1 MAVTVS
7 SISSPSSSTII
18 TNTDV
23 DESVDENMVPGAG
36 TVQMVE
42 IDNTANASDTIY
54 VKLFNLTTSVT
65 FGTTAPSM
73 ILPVKAAAKTTYS
86 FPIGIAF
93 DTGISIGASKTAG
106 SAGGAGTG
114 PDSAITV
121 RLLLA

>member
-23 DESVDENMVPGAG
+23 DETVDENMVPGSG
-36 TVQMVE
+36 TIQMVE

-65 FGTTAPSM
+65 FGTTAPNM

-93 DTGISIGASKTAG
+93 GTGISIGAFKTAG
-106 SAGGAGTG
+106 TAGTAG
-114 PDSAITV
+114 PDAAITV